1 MNAYTF
7 DDIAIGHTETF
18 EFSVSEEKMDTF
30 LKLTNDTNPLHIDS
44 TYARQNG
51 FNSRVAYGMLS
62 ASFLSTFAGV
72 YLPGKFCLLHEV
84 AIGFL
89 KPVYVGDMLKI
100 TGKVIEK
107 QEAYKQITI
116 KVAIENTGGGGVK
129 PFKIAKGH
137 IKAGVLH

>member
-18 EFSVSEEKMDTF
+18 EFCMSEEKMDAF
-30 LKLTNDTNPLHIDS
+30 LQLTNDTNPLHTDS
-44 TYARQNG
+44 AYARQNG
-51 FNSRVAYGMLS
+51 FASRVAYGMLN

-89 KPVYVGDMLKI
+89 KPVYIGDVLKI
-100 TGKVIEK
+100 TGEVIER

-116 KVAIENTGGGGVK
+116 KVTIENMGGVK